1 MTDTSTSQETG
12 ITEAQAAERL
22 LSLYQSEDHGQDDE
36 TQGQEP
42 EPEDDEP
49 EAEEADGEA
58 DDGEPEADPE
68 DAPEDEQDTGQTFK
82 VKVDG
87 EELDVPLDELL
98 KGYSREQDY
107 TRKTQAVA
115 EERKLLESEKAAVAG
130 TRTEYSSRLEALKE
144 VLAASEPKVDQ
155 SLRQSDPAEWS
166 AQMLQHRQW
175 AEQARAVEQEKV
187 RLDQEQQAEEAK
199 ASAEY
204 VRSQAELLRAAIP
217 EWKDAEVA
225 KAEQTKLANYALNTI
240 GLTPEEV
247 DGIVD
252 HRVVV
257 AMRKAMQFDEL
268 KAKTP
273 DTRAKVEKVKTAV
286 PGAKT
291 KTSTATEVNRARE
304 RLAADGST
312 DAAARLILM
321 KQSRRA

>member
-22 LSLYQSEDHGQDDE
+22 LSLYQSEDHGQEDE

-49 EAEEADGEA
+49 EADEAEGEP
-58 DDGEPEADPE
+58 DDGEPDADPE

-87 EELDVPLDELL
+87 EELDVPLEELL
-98 KGYSREQDY
+98 KGYSREQVF
-107 TRKTQAVA
+107 TRRMQALA
-115 EERKLLESEKAAVAG
+115 EEKKTSDAERQALAN

-175 AEQARAVEQEKV
+175 AEQARAVEQEKA

-225 KAEQTKLANYALNTI
+225 KAEQTKLANYALNII

-268 KAKTP
+268 KAKAP
-273 DTRAKVEKVKTAV
+273 DTRAKVEKVKTAA